1 MVWGQVGV
9 SEKIRSKYILF
20 DVSDGDREIEFSIR
34 NVNLYIVNSI
44 AVDAGAVGCLKLIGC
59 WAI

>member
-1 MVWGQVGV
+1 MG
-9 SEKIRSKYILF
+9 EKISPKYVLF
-20 DVSDGDREIEFSIR
+20 DVSDGDREVEFSIR

-44 AVDAGAVGCLKLIGC
+44 AVDAGAVGCLELIGC